1 MEFGVSVSSKT
12 GLIKTEYV
20 LVGGHNV
27 MGLLRVNIIRFWVN
41 SSLGKLE
48 NYLSRVFRP
57 SKSLSKHIYSVL
69 SKIIVSV

>member
-27 MGLLRVNIIRFWVN
+27 MGLLRVNIIRFCHN
-41 SSLGKLE
+41 YDLAKLG
-48 NYLSRVFRP
+48 NYLSRVFRR
-57 SKSLSKHIYSVL
+57 SKSPFKVHHFRTKQKV
-69 SKIIVSV
+69 